1 MELGLKN
8 KKVLVTGSTKG
19 IGKAIAAEFA
29 REGADVVI
37 NGRSEADVQR
47 VVSELRAKFKD
58 ACVEGIA
65 ADIAKEADRE
75 AMFKKLPT
83 VDILVNNMGIF
94 EPMEYFDIT
103 DEIWEKFFRVNVMSG
118 NALCKFYLPCML
130 KRDFGRIVFIASEE
144 ALMPSGQMPQ

>member
-19 IGKAIAAEFA
+19 IGKAIATEFA

-37 NGRSEADVQR
+37 NGRNEADVQR
-47 VVSELRAKFKD
+47 VVSELAAKFKD

-75 AMFKKLPT
+75 ALFKKLPT

-94 EPMEYFDIT
+94 EPWSIVISRM
-103 DEIWEKFFRVNVMSG
+103 K
-118 NALCKFYLPCML
+118 
-130 KRDFGRIVFIASEE
+130 FGRNFSA
-144 ALMPSGQMPQ
+144 